1 MSQKRIPI
9 TLAELAAA
17 IGARVLGDGS
27 IQANRLVHPSDATH
41 VSDLALAM
49 ESSFLEL
56 LNDSAAG
63 AAVVSEEPGKP
74 LPQQGF
80 LVVDRSRY
88 ALAKLTEI
96 FSEPAVRHS
105 VIHPNAV
112 IDPTAEIGSD
122 VSVGPF
128 SSIGPGAKIGAR
140 TVLLENV
147 TIGTGTILGAD
158 CLIRAGTR
166 IGHRVTLGERVICQP
181 NVVIGADGFSYV
193 TPDPGSVE
201 TAKASGRIGEV
212 NSQIVR
218 INSLGTV
225 IIGDD
230 VELGAG
236 VTIDRGTVSATRIG
250 KSTKLDNQVQVG
262 HNVVI
267 GENCMIC
274 GQAGIAGSAVIGD
287 RVVLAGQ
294 VGIADHVTVGSD
306 SIVTAKSGV
315 ARNIKPKSVVA
326 GYPARDKA
334 EAYKEIAT
342 LRRLGKLV
350 EEFKKFK
357 SRLSEME
364 KRTDRTLE
372 NKN

>member
-1 MSQKRIPI
+1 
-9 TLAELAAA
+9 
-17 IGARVLGDGS
+17 
-27 IQANRLVHPSDATH
+27 
-41 VSDLALAM
+41 M
-49 ESSFLEL
+49 EPSFLKL
-56 LNDSAAG
+56 LSDSAAG
-63 AAVVSEEPGKP
+63 AAVVSEEPKKP
-74 LPQQGF
+74 LPQKGF
-80 LVVDRSRY
+80 LIVDRSRY

-96 FSEPAVRHS
+96 FSEPAVRHPA
-105 VIHPNAV
+105 IHPNAV
-112 IDPTAEIGSD
+112 IDLTAEIGSD

-128 SSIGPGAKIGAR
+128 SNIGPGAKIGAR

-147 TIGTGTILGAD
+147 TVGAGTILGPD

-166 IGHRVTLGERVICQP
+166 IGDHITLGERVICQP

-201 TAKASGRIGEV
+201 TAKASGRIGKV

-225 IIGDD
+225 VI
-230 VELGAG
+230 ELGAG

-250 KSTKLDNQVQVG
+250 PFTKLDNQVQVG

-274 GQAGIAGSAVIGD
+274 GQVGIAGSAVIGD

-294 VGIADHVTVGSD
+294 VGIADHVTIGPD

-315 ARNIKPKSVVA
+315 ARSIKPKSVVA

-334 EAYKEIAT
+334 EVYKEIAT
-342 LRRLGKLV
+342 LRRQGKLV
-350 EEFKKFK
+350 EEFRKLK
-357 SRLSEME
+357 SRLIELE
-364 KRTDRTLE
+364 NRTDKELG
-372 NKN
+372 NKK

>member
-1 MSQKRIPI
+1 MSQKQTPL
-9 TLAELAAA
+9 TLEKLAAT
-17 IGARVLGDGS
+17 IGARVSGDGS
-27 IQANRLVHPSDATH
+27 IQANRLVHPSDAKH

-49 ESSFLEL
+49 EPGFLRL

-63 AAVVSEEPGKP
+63 AAVVSEEPKEP
-74 LPQQGF
+74 LPQKGF
-80 LVVDRSRY
+80 LIVDRSRY

-96 FSEPAVRHS
+96 FSEPPVRHPA
-105 VIHPNAV
+105 IHPNAV
-112 IDPTAEIGSD
+112 IDLTAEIGSN

-128 SSIGPGAKIGAR
+128 SNIGPGAKIGAR
-140 TVLLENV
+140 TVLQENV
-147 TIGTGTILGAD
+147 TVGAGTVLGPD

-166 IGHRVTLGERVICQP
+166 IGDHVTLGKRVICQP

-201 TAKASGRIGEV
+201 TAKASGRIGKV

-218 INSLGTV
+218 IYSLGTV
-225 IIGDD
+225 VIGDD

-250 KSTKLDNQVQVG
+250 QSTKLDNQVQVG

-274 GQAGIAGSAVIGD
+274 GQVGIAGSAVIGD

-294 VGIADHVTVGSD
+294 VGIADHVTVGAD

-315 ARNIKPKSVVA
+315 ARSIKPKSVVA

-334 EAYKEIAT
+334 EVYKEIAT
-342 LRRLGKLV
+342 LRRQGKLV
-350 EEFKKFK
+350 EEFRKLKN
-357 SRLSEME
+357 RLIGLEN
-364 KRTDRTLE
+364 RTDTELG
-372 NKN
+372 NKK